1 MGKRMPKKIVAVIE
15 EELSAKWWDTVGWME
30 VADED
35 RMAEYI
41 RADIAEDLIETG
53 LEYARD
59 ALLHHL
65 DAYGESTPSNQR
77 EAERIRADIRR
88 FEAAN
93 FNEWRGESE

>member
-15 EELSAKWWDTVGWME
+15 NDEVSAKWWDTVGWME

-65 DAYGESTPSNQR
+65 DAYGESTPTNQLQ
-77 EAERIRADIRR
+77 AERIRADIRR
-88 FEAAN
+88 FEAAKLN
-93 FNEWRGESE
+93 QKEGE